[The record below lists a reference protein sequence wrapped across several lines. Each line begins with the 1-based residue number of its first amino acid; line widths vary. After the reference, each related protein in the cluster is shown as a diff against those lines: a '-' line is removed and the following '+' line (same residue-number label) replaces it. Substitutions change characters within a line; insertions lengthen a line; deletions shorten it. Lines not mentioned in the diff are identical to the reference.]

1 MVNVRKVIALF
12 CVVSLVMGM
21 AGTLWASEEKIN
33 INKASEEE
41 LQQLKMIGEVI
52 AKRIVEYRKENG
64 SFESPEDIMNV
75 KGIGDKVFELNKDRI
90 VVTKSKS
97 KKKSKK
103 KK

>member
-12 CVVSLVMGM
+12 CVVSLAMGM
-21 AGTLWASEEKIN
+21 AGTLWAEEKIN

-75 KGIGDKVFELNKDRI
+75 KGIGNKVFEQNKDRI